1 MEPQRAVNAHEEI
14 GGLGGPQGQILCWAH
29 SIVLKPAEDSKMEG
43 TKDQYVGTNL
53 QNLFRHLIKTTI
65 QNLTIFLKCFWGL
78 LCCICL

>member
-53 QNLFRHLIKTTI
+53 QNLFRHLINNHSKFDKFKK
-65 QNLTIFLKCFWGL
+65 NVFEVSYAAFVW
-78 LCCICL
+78 